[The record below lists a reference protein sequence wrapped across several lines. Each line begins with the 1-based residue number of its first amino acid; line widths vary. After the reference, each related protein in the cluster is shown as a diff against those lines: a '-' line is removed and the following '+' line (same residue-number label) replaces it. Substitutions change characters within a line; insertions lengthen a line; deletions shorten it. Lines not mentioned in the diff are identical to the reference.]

1 MRNVFITT
9 IAAMAFAGAATAA
22 ELGGSVGVEITE
34 NSAGNYVAETTL
46 GFGVTAETG
55 VGVAF
60 GGFDFESVD
69 GGNLTVDGWQVGVE
83 LPSATLSFGD
93 QGDIFVGNDF
103 EIVGGDT
110 IANPASSHESLIA
123 EFGAG
128 AILVGF
134 TDITTDLGDI
144 ENIQG
149 SYSLTSGQIG
159 LTAVGDYNID
169 SENWT
174 VGAKA
179 DAKLSEVAVGGIV
192 TYAQATEVVAYEAS
206 AGYSFVT
213 AFVNGDDTDAFQN
226 VGAGVAYD
234 FSGLN
239 VYAEG
244 TYNVD
249 AETNSVG
256 AGVSFSF

>member
-9 IAAMAFAGAATAA
+9 IAAMAFATAATAA
-22 ELGGSVGVEITE
+22 ELGGSVGVEVSE
-34 NSAGNYVAETTL
+34 NAAGNYVAETTL

-83 LPSATLSFGD
+83 LSSATLSFGD

-110 IANPASSHESLIA
+110 LANPASSHESLIA

-128 AILVGF
+128 AVLVGF

-144 ENIQG
+144 ENVQA
-149 SYSLTSGQIG
+149 SYTL
-159 LTAVGDYNID
+159 AVADVNVTGVADYNLD
-169 SENWT
+169 AESFT

-179 DAKLSEVAVGGIV
+179 GVDLDNFAVGGIV
-192 TYAQATEVVAYEAS
+192 TYADATEAFGYEAS
-206 AGYSFVT
+206 VGYSFVT
-213 AFVNGDDTDAFQN
+213 AFVNGTDDDALQN

-234 FSGLN
+234 FNGLN
-239 VYAEG
+239 LYAEG

-249 AETNSVG
+249 TEANSIG
-256 AGVSFSF
+256 AGVAFSF

>member
-9 IAAMAFAGAATAA
+9 IAAMAFASTASAA

-34 NSAGNYVAETTL
+34 NSAGKYVAETTL

-55 VGVAF
+55 VGLAF

-69 GGNLTVDGWQVGVE
+69 GGNLTVDGWQVGVA
-83 LPSATLSFGD
+83 LSSATLSFGD

-110 IANPASSHESLIA
+110 LANPASSHESLIA

-128 AILVGF
+128 AVLVGF

-159 LTAVGDYNID
+159 FTAVGDYNID

-174 VGAKA
+174 VGAKV
-179 DAKLSEVAVGGIV
+179 DAKLSEVVVGGIV
-192 TYAQATEVVAYEAS
+192 TYADATEAFGYEAS
-206 AGYSFVT
+206 VGYSFVT
-213 AFVNGDDTDAFQN
+213 AFVNGTDDDALQN

-234 FSGLN
+234 FNGLN
-239 VYAEG
+239 LYAEG

-249 AETNSVG
+249 TEANSIG
-256 AGVSFSF
+256 AGVAFSF